1 MTGWFL
7 MLISVEAIV
16 ADATGIETV
25 QRSTFNVQPAIYNL
39 QGVRLSGLQK
49 GLNIVNGKK
58 VVIK

>member
-1 MTGWFL
+1 